1 MIYTVDANGNP
12 GHPTRRFDQIRR
24 LLKRGQVRLIGG
36 GLSDKPV
43 TAVFLPRVFDVEKT
57 ITRKFVR
64 ILDPGYSDIGYAVCE
79 VKGDALIVL
88 CRGALKTRIADIK
101 GLMQDRCMHRRGR
114 RTIARFK
121 MRRLSRQRQQVLTK
135 FKKPRYIRSQD
146 KTNASLQHGVD
157 VHLALYGQMHKLCPL
172 PIYQTVQ
179 GLEDNVFDVRT
190 MTWGTTTG
198 KGYQQSPRVEPPQK
212 ICLLCGTDKNL
223 HAHHLITRKKG
234 GTDVAENKRYLCKG
248 CHEDVHTGRVY
259 LPSEGI
265 RQNRALGT
273 MNAIAGVLR
282 QQYGGILRVP
292 ASDMAVKRRA
302 LDIEKEHGNDAVCA
316 AAALFGCSSVDLSR
330 EMYVQLTKFRR
341 HNRARIHAV
350 RERSYVVDEKIVAQN
365 RNKRMDQKTD
375 ALSDLQPLSLDI
387 RRKLVVRPGVKLYNP
402 DRKTVP
408 TIGGDIW
415 VHNEAGKRFIATG
428 VQNSGLYLYSPGL
441 KSVTGKAYIRPGHC
455 NRLSRNAG
463 MVVGSQ
469 C

>member
-1 MIYTVDANGNP
+1 MIFTVHANGNP
-12 GHPTRRFDQIRR
+12 GHPTRRFDQIRK

-36 GLSDKPV
+36 GLSGKPV

-79 VKGDALIVL
+79 VKGGALIVL

-101 GLMQDRCMHRRGR
+101 GLMRDRCMHRRGR

-121 MRRLSRQRQQVLTK
+121 MRRLSRQRQQVLAK

-146 KTNASLQHGVD
+146 KTSATLQQGVD

-198 KGYQQSPRVEPPQK
+198 KGYQQSPRVDVLVK
-212 ICLLCGTDKNL
+212 VCLLCGTNKGL
-223 HAHHLITRKKG
+223 HEHHLITRKKG

-248 CHEDVHTGRVY
+248 CHEDVHTGSVY
-259 LPSEGI
+259 LPVKGI

-282 QQYGGILRVP
+282 QNRGILRIP
-292 ASDMAVKRRA
+292 ASDMAAKRRA
-302 LDIEKEHGNDAVCA
+302 LGIEKEHGNDAVCA
-316 AAALFGCSSVDLSR
+316 AAAIFGCFSVDFSEEL
-330 EMYVQLTKFRR
+330 YVQLTKFRR

-350 RERSYVVDEKIVAQN
+350 RERNYVIDGKIVAQN

-375 ALSDLQPLSLDI
+375 SLSDLQPMDLEI
-387 RRKLVVRPGVKLYNP
+387 RRKLVVRAGVKLYNP

-408 TIGGDIW
+408 TVGGDVW
-415 VHNEAGKRFIATG
+415 VHNEIGKHFVATG
-428 VQNSGLYLYSPGL
+428 VQNSGQYLYSPGL
-441 KSVTGKAYIRPGHC
+441 KAITGKAYVKPEHC
-455 NRLSRNAG
+455 KRIFRNAG
-463 MVVGSQ
+463 MFVGSQ